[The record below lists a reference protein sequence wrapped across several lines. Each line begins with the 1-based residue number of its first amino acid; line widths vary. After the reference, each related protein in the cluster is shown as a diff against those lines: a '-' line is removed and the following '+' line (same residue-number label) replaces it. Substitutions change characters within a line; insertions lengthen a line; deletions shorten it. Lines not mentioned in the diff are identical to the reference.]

1 MCGIAGLLRLDG
13 APVDPAIVRRM
24 TDILA
29 HRGPDGDG
37 FHVDGPVGL
46 GHRRLAIIDLS
57 GGRQPMANAD
67 GTIWIT
73 YNGEIYNYRELRREL
88 GALGYDLRS
97 TSDTEVILAAYETW
111 GVGCLGRLRGM
122 FAFAIWDGRRRE
134 IFMARDRVGIKPLVY
149 AWDGRCLR
157 FASEIKALLEDP
169 AVSRELDW
177 MAVRDYLTHH
187 YVSAP
192 RTIFRGIHKLP
203 PASYLLCSLGGEPKV
218 EVYWD
223 LHMAPDASPSEGEWT
238 EQLEYLLNEAVHLHM
253 VSDVPVGA
261 FLSGGID
268 SSSVVACMARAS
280 AGPVKTFSIG
290 FDEQNFDELRYARL
304 VAKQYQTDHFEMIV
318 KPDVMSVLP
327 RLAWQF
333 DEPFADASAVPTY
346 CVAKITREHVTVALS
361 GDGGD
366 ESFAGYRRYAE
377 ALDLHRRIDRMPAAL
392 VKPLLRW
399 VADRRSPGAW
409 GREFMALLGMSP
421 LDRYHHMMAY
431 QSERALAALLTP
443 EAIAKVTNVAL
454 DERSAGFE
462 RLAAAADTTDY
473 VSMLQYIDIHHYL
486 PGDILTKVDRTSML
500 TSLEARVPLLD
511 HVLMEHAARMPS
523 DLKLRDGR
531 GKYVLKE
538 AMRRHLP
545 AEILDRHKMGFGVP
559 LATWFRKDLKDFA
572 RDLLSDHRSR
582 ERGILRPDT
591 VSHLLDVHLT
601 GRRDYSSQLWSL
613 ICLELWFQT
622 WWDR

>member
-29 HRGPDGDG
+29 HRGPDGEG

-46 GHRRLAIIDLS
+46 GHRRLAIIDLA
-57 GGRQPMANAD
+57 GGRQPMATAD
-67 GTIWIT
+67 GAIWIT
-73 YNGEIYNYRELRREL
+73 YNGEIYNYREIRREL
-88 GALGYDLRS
+88 GGLGFDLRS
-97 TSDTEVILAAYETW
+97 ASDTEVILAAYEAW

-122 FAFAIWDGRRRE
+122 FAFAIWDGRRRR

-177 MAVRDYLTHH
+177 GAVRDYLTHH

-192 RTIFRGIHKLP
+192 RTIFRGIQKLP
-203 PASYLLCSLGGEPKV
+203 PASYLLCSLDGSEPKV
-218 EVYWD
+218 ESYWD
-223 LHMAPDASPSEGEWT
+223 LHMAPDASLSESDWT
-238 EQLEYLLNEAVHLHM
+238 EQLEYLLNETVQLHM

-304 VAKQYQTDHFEMIV
+304 VAKRYGTEHFEMIV

-333 DEPFADASAVPTY
+333 DEPFSDASAIPTY
-346 CVAKITREHVTVALS
+346 CVAKVTQEHVTVALS

-366 ESFAGYRRYAE
+366 ESFAGYRRYAH
-377 ALDLHRRIDRMPAAL
+377 ALDLHRRIDRTPASLA
-392 VKPLLRW
+392 KPLLRW
-399 VADRRSPGAW
+399 AAARRSPGAR

-421 LDRYHHMMAY
+421 LDRYHRMMTY
-431 QSERALAALLTP
+431 QSEETLAALLTP
-443 EAIAKVTNVAL
+443 EATANVVL
-454 DERSAGFE
+454 DAGSTGFG
-462 RLAAAADTTDY
+462 RLAAAAGTDDY
-473 VSMLQYIDIHHYL
+473 LSMLQYIDVHHYL

-523 DLKLRDGR
+523 DAKLRDGM
-531 GKYVLKE
+531 GKHVLKE
-538 AMRRHLP
+538 AMRPHLP
-545 AEILDRHKMGFGVP
+545 AEILDRQKMGFGVP

-572 RDLLSDHRSR
+572 RDLLADHRTR
-582 ERGILRPDT
+582 QRGILRPDT
-591 VSHLLDVHLT
+591 VSHLLDIHIT
-601 GRRDYSSQLWSL
+601 GNRDYSSQLWSF
-613 ICLELWFQT
+613 ICLELWFRT
-622 WWDR
+622 WWDK